1 MTRRHIATKLVRIFY
16 YLRNNHIFLA
26 EDGEIERLIPTV
38 DGHGINWVERVFEEY
53 PNLGDVIYDD
63 AKHFIKMVFNIT

>member
-1 MTRRHIATKLVRIFY
+1 MTRRHIATKLIRIFY

-38 DGHGINWVERVFEEY
+38 DGHGINWVERC
-53 PNLGDVIYDD
+53 L
-63 AKHFIKMVFNIT
+63 KNILIWEMLYMMMQNIL